1 MSDSEKAQGLRP
13 RKIQSLDDAV
23 NVFAAS
29 RIKRLDPKKIV
40 EGLRKEG
47 IGNLE
52 QLASSIVG
60 SVSAL
65 DPEDLICF
73 PYYVYRRDNPL
84 FDEDLRHDLE
94 QFDQLVKRQFGG

>member
-1 MSDSEKAQGLRP
+1 MSDSEKADATNR
-13 RKIQSLDDAV
+13 RKPQSLDAAV
-23 NVFAAS
+23 NAFAAS

-52 QLASSIVG
+52 QLAGAISSI
-60 SVSAL
+60 SAL

-73 PYYVYRRDNPL
+73 PYYVYRRRNPL
-84 FDEDLRHDLE
+84 FEEDLRHDLE
-94 QFDQLVKRQFGG
+94 QFEQFAKRQIG